1 MNEEKMLYERLILV
15 LTESLHFCKLMVEW
29 NSDLLTLVKRES
41 VIQV

>member
-15 LTESLHFCKLMVEW
+15 LTESLHFCKLMVEQ
-29 NSDLLTLVKRES
+29 NSDLLTLVKREN